1 MLVED
6 NEATNITN
14 TRLLKG
20 MNIANDVVATSN
32 GKEAIAYLKDALERN
47 QRFPELIFLGLY
59 MPIMNGLDFFKELN
73 SLFKNREGKPEV
85 VLLSRSNSVT
95 EIEIAKKLGA
105 HHH

>member
-1 MLVED
+1 
-6 NEATNITN
+6 
-14 TRLLKG
+14 
-20 MNIANDVVATSN
+20 
-32 GKEAIAYLKDALERN
+32 
-47 QRFPELIFLGLY
+47 